1 MLPVDFIMLPVD
13 FKSTTQN
20 NQTSLSVPKP
30 KCSTLN
36 RNFQS
41 YNTQTQQ
48 TNLDK
53 TYNKQKYV
61 KHTNTN
67 NAMAHEDAQK
77 HIVSLTFT
85 WHVKM
90 PKNQILLVSRYRI
103 V

>member
-1 MLPVDFIMLPVD
+1 MLPVD

-30 KCSTLN
+30 KYSTLN
-36 RNFQS
+36 IQS
-41 YNTQTQQ
+41 YNTQKQQ
-48 TNLDK
+48 TNFDK
-53 TYNKQKYV
+53 TYNKQKLV
-61 KHTNTN
+61 KNTNTN

-77 HIVSLTFT
+77 YIVTLTFT

>member
-1 MLPVDFIMLPVD
+1 MLPVD

-77 HIVSLTFT
+77 YDNTCMFT

-90 PKNQILLVSRYRI
+90 PKNQTLLVI
-103 V
+103 GTE